1 MTDKKSKARTFKRM
15 SYRQI
20 QRKNSR
26 NRKLLIQEKQQ
37 WLKDNGYSNL
47 GWQNVINLYNKIQ
60 EFQQA
65 ENIKSLSLEE
75 LFLEADRIGN
85 KYYQPQEIQQRNL
98 KIAKELNEIADIIE
112 AQFPDRL
119 TEVIDYSYTAKKR

>member
-1 MTDKKSKARTFKRM
+1 MTNKKSKARTFNRM

-20 QRKNSR
+20 QRKNSC
-26 NRKLLIQEKQQ
+26 NRKLLTQEKQQ
-37 WLKDNGYSNL
+37 WLKDNGYRNL

-98 KIAKELNEIADIIE
+98 NIAKELNEIADIIDT
-112 AQFPDRL
+112 QFPDRL
-119 TEVIDYSYTAKKR
+119 TEVIDYSHTAKKR

>member
-1 MTDKKSKARTFKRM
+1 MVNKKGKARTFKRM

-37 WLKDNGYSNL
+37 WLKDNGYRNL

-112 AQFPDRL
+112 ARFPDRL

>member
-119 TEVIDYSYTAKKR
+119 TEVIDYSRTARKR

>member
-37 WLKDNGYSNL
+37 WLKDNGYRNL

-119 TEVIDYSYTAKKR
+119 TEVIDYSRTARKR

>member
-1 MTDKKSKARTFKRM
+1 MTNRKNKARTFKRM

-26 NRKLLIQEKQQ
+26 NRKLLIKENQQ
-37 WLKDNGYSNL
+37 WLKDNGYRNL
-47 GWQNVINLYNKIQ
+47 GWQNIINLYNKIK
-60 EFQQA
+60 EFQQE

-98 KIAKELNEIADIIE
+98 KIAKELNEIADIIDT
-112 AQFPDRL
+112 QFPDRL
-119 TEVIDYSYTAKKR
+119 TEVIDYSHTAKKR